1 MILECRLLNT
11 HVVISACSSI
21 KTTWAS
27 IKTLRH
33 YVDLITIV
41 CVYNTF
47 SMPIKQQMNGARR
60 YIGY

>member
-11 HVVISACSSI
+11 FVVISACPNI

-27 IKTLRH
+27 IKALRH

-41 CVYNTF
+41 FV
-47 SMPIKQQMNGARR
+47 
-60 YIGY
+60 